1 MHATTWLKFFKWK
14 DRPAFTRAMSL
25 RALLSGAALVGA
37 GVTLCGC
44 GNAKTTAGP
53 TPAPTS
59 APAPGQVQ
67 TAWNNHFT
75 AFGAGAG
82 SAANSEART
91 KALDDIMKDYDS
103 ESVIATFNDNC
114 IGSKDGT
121 PTGTQ
126 SREGYTEHKFANDGI
141 RNFFDGLFTQL
152 STDPAA
158 SLTNVGPGGGNP
170 VVLEGTNP
178 EGNVFLTWRTA
189 GLPADRDIKL
199 ATDSFSWKIKNG
211 KAMIWKQNI
220 VTMEEG
226 KACSTGTKIANPCVT
241 ADPKP
246 AMCGGWDNHFGASGR
261 GAASAADSAARNTEL
276 DNIMKD
282 YTEASIVQVHD
293 NTVEDAGATA
303 YSKFEG
309 ISQIRG
315 MFNDLFTAIK
325 AKEQTVGGTLS
336 QGVDVR
342 LLEVEPDFSGGFLV
356 WESFSHPK
364 ATDTFVFDSAG
375 KIIRQNIVAS
385 TAAAR
390 TIVQV

>member
-59 APAPGQVQ
+59 APAPGEVQ
-67 TAWNNHFT
+67 TAWDNHFT
-75 AFGAGAG
+75 AFGGGAG
-82 SAANSEART
+82 SAANSAERT

-103 ESVIATFNDNC
+103 ESVIATFNDKC
-114 IGSKDGT
+114 IGSKDN
-121 PTGTQ
+121 TQ
-126 SREGYTEHKFANDGI
+126 ERDGYTEHKFESDGI

-152 STDPAA
+152 NTAPAA

-220 VTMEEG
+220 VTTEEA
-226 KACSTGTKIANPCVT
+226 KACSTETKIANPCVT

-246 AMCGGWDNHFGASGR
+246 AMCGGWDNHLAAFGA
-261 GAASAADSAARNTEL
+261 GAGSAADSAARTRAL
-276 DNIMKD
+276 DIIMKD
-282 YTEASIVQVHD
+282 YTEASLVQVHD

-315 MFNDLFTAIK
+315 MFDELFTAIK
-325 AKEQTVGGTLS
+325 AKEQTVGGAPS
-336 QGVDVR
+336 QGLDVR
-342 LLEVEPDFSGGFLV
+342 LLEVEPDFSGVFFV

-375 KIIRQNIVAS
+375 KIIRQNIVVS

>member
-59 APAPGQVQ
+59 APAPGEVQ
-67 TAWNNHFT
+67 TAWDNHFT
-75 AFGAGAG
+75 AFGGGAG
-82 SAANSEART
+82 SAANSAERT

-103 ESVIATFNDNC
+103 ESVIATFNDKC
-114 IGSKDGT
+114 IGSKDN
-121 PTGTQ
+121 TQ
-126 SREGYTEHKFANDGI
+126 SRGGYTEHKFESDGI
-141 RNFFDGLFTQL
+141 RNFFDGLITQL
-152 STDPAA
+152 NTAPAA

-199 ATDSFSWKIKNG
+199 ATDSFSWKIKNV

-220 VTMEEG
+220 VTTEEG
-226 KACSTGTKIANPCVT
+226 KACSTGTKIANPCDT
-241 ADPKP
+241 APDPKP
-246 AMCGGWDNHFGASGR
+246 AMCAGWTNHFAAFDAGAG
-261 GAASAADSAARNTEL
+261 SADGSTERTTAL
-276 DNIMKD
+276 NDIMKD
-282 YTEASIVQVHD
+282 YTEASLVQVHD
-293 NTVEDAGATA
+293 NTVGTADGAA

-309 ISQIRG
+309 ISAIRG
-315 MFNDLFTAIK
+315 MFEGLFTAIK
-325 AKEQTVGGTLS
+325 AKEQTVGGTPS

-342 LLEVEPDFSGGFLV
+342 LLEVEPDFSGVFLV

-375 KIIRQNIVAS
+375 KIIRQNIGAS